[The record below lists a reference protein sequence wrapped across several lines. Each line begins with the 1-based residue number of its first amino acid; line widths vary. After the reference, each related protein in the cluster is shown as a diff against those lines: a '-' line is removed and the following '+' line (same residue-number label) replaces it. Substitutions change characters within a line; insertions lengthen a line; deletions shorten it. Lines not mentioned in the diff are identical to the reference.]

1 MDATSGA
8 AGPPDGAGP
17 QDAITTTGDDPLA
30 GPDGMTD
37 EAPRQLGHGPRGLAA
52 FLSRSRRTARPPRFS
67 TVLRLLGEEPE
78 DRISFTKLTETF
90 GDRVFGALMFIF
102 AVPNVLPL
110 PPGSS
115 SVLGAP
121 LLLIAAQ
128 LAVGR
133 RTLWLPKAV
142 RERSIA
148 RDDFRHLV
156 GRVLPYL
163 RWTERLLAP
172 RLLAMFGL
180 LGDRLIGIACLVLAA
195 ILFLPIPFG
204 NMLPGLAISF
214 FSLALLQRDGI
225 AALVGWL
232 TTAVSVGVL
241 ALVSKA
247 LWYGFVAFWHA
258 LF

>member
-1 MDATSGA
+1 MTDNIHSK
-8 AGPPDGAGP
+8 P
-17 QDAITTTGDDPLA
+17 QHARRPLA
-30 GPDGMTD
+30 S
-37 EAPRQLGHGPRGLAA
+37 
-52 FLSRSRRTARPPRFS
+52 FLSRPRRDTRPPRFS

-78 DRISFTKLTETF
+78 ERISFTKLTETF

-102 AVPNVLPL
+102 AIPNILPL

-133 RTLWLPKAV
+133 RTLWLPKQL

-148 RDDFRHLV
+148 RDDFKNLI
-156 GRVLPYL
+156 GRTLPYL

-172 RLLAMFGL
+172 RLLIMFGP
-180 LGDRLIGIACLVLAA
+180 LGDRLIGIACLILAI

-204 NMLPGLAISF
+204 NMLPGVAISF

-232 TTAVSVGVL
+232 ASALSIGVL
-241 ALVSKA
+241 ALVSRA
-247 LWYGFVAFWHA
+247 LWYGFMAFWHA